1 MIAAN
6 HFNTVLLNI
15 SDNNR
20 QTLPIPSTVFNT
32 NATHSSKSLFLNSII
47 NLYYASFGVKPMSK
61 VKQSNPFQHI
71 YEFSDNKWKLAVG
84 KNNYGRLKGHS
95 LHYIGP
101 YSGSF
106 PPELVHYFLFK
117 YTDPNDVVL
126 DPFSGRGTTNLQSVL
141 NNRATI
147 ANDANPLAF
156 TYTFSKL
163 FPIDSPHV
171 EKFLDKVP
179 FYDESIVKPLHE
191 QKRYELL
198 SYFHEDTLKEIQILK
213 DYLIANKSV
222 ESNYIQSL
230 LVGTLCGNRI
240 SNLSVTMSALI
251 CFSANYMRSWSD
263 KTGIYPEHRE
273 VKPRLIS
280 KAERLEKDGLRF
292 RKDSIVLQED
302 ATNMLSVEDRS
313 VDCII
318 TSPPYFN
325 VINYAYDNRL
335 RLWALGYDNKEV
347 QKNLCQTSSIPKYT
361 EFINNSIQ
369 EMYRVLKDDTWAIV
383 VVGDVKKKDG
393 PNKRTFYLN
402 TAQII
407 ASIATQQGF
416 NIEKIINDA
425 LPDEKGTCGRAT
437 SITDSI
443 SVKLDRC
450 VVLKKG
456 KPEEKNH
463 EIDWN
468 MLINPKITK

>member
-1 MIAAN
+1 
-6 HFNTVLLNI
+6 
-15 SDNNR
+15 
-20 QTLPIPSTVFNT
+20 
-32 NATHSSKSLFLNSII
+32 
-47 NLYYASFGVKPMSK
+47 MSK
-61 VKQSNPFQHI
+61 VKESTSFHYN

-117 YTDPNDVVL
+117 YTDPNNVVL

-147 ANDANPLAF
+147 ANDANPLAY

-163 FPIDSPHV
+163 FPIDSHSV
-171 EKFLDKVP
+171 EKLLDKVP
-179 FYDESIVKPLHE
+179 FYDDTFVDPLDD

-213 DYLIANKSV
+213 DYLIRNKSV
-222 ESNYIQSL
+222 ESTYLQSL
-230 LVGTLCGNRI
+230 LVGTLNGNRI

-263 KTGIYPEHRE
+263 KTGIYPEPRE
-273 VKPRLIS
+273 VKPRLVS
-280 KAERLEKDGLRF
+280 KAERLEKDGLKF
-292 RKDSIVLQED
+292 RKDSKVLQED
-302 ATNMLSVEDRS
+302 ATHMSSIEDS
-313 VDCII
+313 SIDCII

-335 RLWALGYDNKEV
+335 RLWALGYDHKMV
-347 QKNLCQTSSIPKYT
+347 QHNLCQTSSVSKYSD
-361 EFINNSIQ
+361 FINSSLQ
-369 EMYRVLKDDTWAIV
+369 EMYRVLKDDSWAVI
-383 VVGDVKKKDG
+383 VVGDVKKKDATT
-393 PNKRTFYLN
+393 KKSFYLN
-402 TAQII
+402 TAEII
-407 ASIATQQGF
+407 ATIAHNQGF
-416 NIEKIINDA
+416 KVDKIINDA

-437 SITDSI
+437 SITNTI

-456 KPEEKNH
+456 QPEERNH

-468 MLINPKITK
+468 KLINPKIKT

>member
-1 MIAAN
+1 
-6 HFNTVLLNI
+6 
-15 SDNNR
+15 
-20 QTLPIPSTVFNT
+20 
-32 NATHSSKSLFLNSII
+32 
-47 NLYYASFGVKPMSK
+47 MSK
-61 VKQSNPFQHI
+61 AKELSDFQHS
-71 YEFSDNKWKLAVG
+71 YEFSDDKWKLAVG

-117 YTDPNDVVL
+117 YTDPNEVVL
-126 DPFSGRGTTNLQSVL
+126 DPFSGRGTTGLQSVL
-141 NNRATI
+141 NNRVTV

-163 FPIDSPHV
+163 FPIESKNV

-179 FYDESIVKPLHE
+179 FLDQNFINTLDEDK
-191 QKRYELL
+191 KYELL

-213 DYLIANKSV
+213 DFLIANKSV
-222 ESNYIQSL
+222 ESTYIQSL

-263 KTGIYPEHRE
+263 KTGIFPEHRE
-273 VKPRLIS
+273 VKPRLVS
-280 KAERLEKDGLRF
+280 KAERLEKDGLKF

-302 ATNMLSVEDRS
+302 ATNMVSIEDNS
-313 VDCII
+313 IDCII

-335 RLWALGYDNKEV
+335 RLWALGYDHKQV
-347 QKNLCQTSSIPKYT
+347 QHSLCQTSSIPKYT
-361 EFINNSIQ
+361 EFINQSVH
-369 EMYRVLKDDTWAIV
+369 EMFRTLKDDSWAVI
-383 VVGDVKKKDG
+383 VVGDVKKKN
-393 PNKRTFYLN
+393 PTTNKSFYLN
-402 TAQII
+402 TAEII
-407 ASIATQQGF
+407 ASVATDCGF
-416 NIEKIINDA
+416 KVDKIINDS

-437 SITDSI
+437 SIVGEV

-456 KPEEKNH
+456 NPEERNH

-468 MLINPKITK
+468 KLINPKIK